1 MSINIHR
8 VISIGCMSWMQN
20 PINPILLTFRRYIV
34 GVASV
39 FVPLVWE
46 SVCQSNIKCSLGFLD
61 FYCPTLQLYSTFSAF
76 APSYS
81 GDVRHKAMEHVL
93 QDMLLVESYQQTP
106 SSFKYWG
113 SLNLPVPVQRKSSPQ
128 CRSIIWDLGDLPTF
142 HPTPASPSERCG
154 GSESEREEHSA
165 ARSSDSEHLR
175 QQVT

>member
-34 GVASV
+34 GVARV

-46 SVCQSNIKCSLGFLD
+46 SVCQSNIKSSLGLLD
-61 FYCPTLQLYSTFSAF
+61 FYCPTLQLYSTFSVF
-76 APSYS
+76 APSS
-81 GDVRHKAMEHVL
+81 TGDIQRKATEHVEYGICFL
-93 QDMLLVESYQQTP
+93 SRVTSGRPPIFKYRDSFNLLVP
-106 SSFKYWG
+106 PA
-113 SLNLPVPVQRKSSPQ
+113 LNDIILDRGDHPV
-128 CRSIIWDLGDLPTF
+128 F
-142 HPTPASPSERCG
+142 HPTPASHSERCG
-154 GSESEREEHSA
+154 GSDSEREEHSA